1 MDLAAESP
9 RVEFSPENSRHSR
22 RISREIAKNSRLK
35 FRYLKKR
42 REISHLIISSEPI
55 YEAEARIFIVQ
66 SVTESGSRCPTQLCA
81 IKSSYAAVNF
91 RSACRNGN

>member
-9 RVEFSPENSRHSR
+9 RVEFSPENSRYSR
-22 RISREIAKNSRLK
+22 RISRGDRKK
-35 FRYLKKR
+35 FATKISLSQKKR

-66 SVTESGSRCPTQLCA
+66 SATESGSQCPMLLRYDK
-81 IKSSYAAVNF
+81 KSLRTIYF
-91 RSACRNGN
+91 RNVL